1 MSSSISS
8 FMSTL
13 FPASGGG
20 QKQQVHAQQVH
31 GKDGS
36 STHKET
42 AVPPTFVN
50 VVSTED
56 TASSGTVASEQDF
69 ATTNNT
75 PVATS
80 FIEEKIVLPLGNM
93 YNDVNVIA
101 NKLYSTSN
109 SLDGMREA
117 IDQAHASSNEQAS
130 RTNFQYLALANKQ
143 EDLQEL
149 VQTNNKVSNAS
160 YETLK
165 TSISATRTLSELSLS
180 SQKRI
185 DEAMERFDESTENQ
199 AAKLRSSFSSVHTH
213 LDKQDNALAELLE
226 IARSS
231 KSLLKEQQLRNKKKD
246 SEGAATKFA
255 SFLKK

>member
-1 MSSSISS
+1 
-8 FMSTL
+8 
-13 FPASGGG
+13 
-20 QKQQVHAQQVH
+20 
-31 GKDGS
+31 
-36 STHKET
+36 
-42 AVPPTFVN
+42 
-50 VVSTED
+50 
-56 TASSGTVASEQDF
+56 
-69 ATTNNT
+69 
-75 PVATS
+75 
-80 FIEEKIVLPLGNM
+80 M